1 MNLKVLV
8 IILIYFSSMVLLFNS
23 DLESSLTT
31 AGYTDLSSVAL
42 NDSALQPEETGT
54 GGIFSI
60 GISVSRF
67 FGFVTVGIG
76 LGDVPTWFQILFSTW
91 SIAWSMFIVAFII
104 DSVWSG

>member
-8 IILIYFSSMVLLFNS
+8 IILIYFGSMVLLFNS
-23 DLESSLTT
+23 DLEGSLTT
-31 AGYTDLSSVAL
+31 AGYTDLSTGAL
-42 NDSALQPEETGT
+42 DDGALEPEETGT

-60 GISVSRF
+60 GISVARF

-76 LGDVPTWFQILFSTW
+76 LGDVPAWFQILFSTW
-91 SIAWSMFIVAFII
+91 SIMWTMFIVAFLI